1 MPRTT
6 GSFDLAFG
14 ALEARLW
21 GAIRKE
27 VTDLLAAERK
37 RRGLD
42 RPMTR
47 FLWCPLP
54 MRPGRRHAPQ
64 DRQLSA
70 GRTAH
75 RARSRRA
82 CAAIEPL
89 CIHHLLQ
96 FVEERL
102 GKASRHGSGKTDYS
116 DHSTPA
122 GAAAVRAMARNPT
135 APPVQHPRCADRTT
149 ARRMTRSRGQ
159 VRFEPEL
166 HGHRCKCVA
175 LSTGLC
181 CQRAVMD
188 GYDVCVSHGGKAIM
202 APTARTL
209 ELSRISDSVRS

>member
-14 ALEARLW
+14 ALEARLRI
-21 GAIRKE
+21 AIRKE

-54 MRPGRRHAPQ
+54 MRPGRHHAPQ

-149 ARRMTRSRGQ
+149 ARHMTRSRGQ
-159 VRFEPEL
+159 VRFEPVITWPPLQMRGFEHRTVL
-166 HGHRCKCVA
+166 PAGGDGRLRCLRVARRQGHHGPYRQNA
-175 LSTGLC
+175 GTQPDL
-181 CQRAVMD
+181 
-188 GYDVCVSHGGKAIM
+188 
-202 APTARTL
+202 
-209 ELSRISDSVRS
+209 